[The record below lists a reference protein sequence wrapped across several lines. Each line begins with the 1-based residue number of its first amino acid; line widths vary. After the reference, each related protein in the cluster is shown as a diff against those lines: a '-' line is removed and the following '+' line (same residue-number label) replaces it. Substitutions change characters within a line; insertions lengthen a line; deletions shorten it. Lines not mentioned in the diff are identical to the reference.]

1 MSRQITKKLFQSN
14 HYFYQS
20 NPYKS
25 VDSLSSLINDHL
37 IQTDNKDLALLNK
50 PPGFVLLGKLI

>member
-1 MSRQITKKLFQSN
+1 MSRQIIKKINQTN

-20 NPYKS
+20 NPFKTI
-25 VDSLSSLINDHL
+25 DSLSSLISDHV

-50 PPGFVLLGKLI
+50 PPGFVLLGKII